1 MNKKL
6 ISIVV
11 PIYNEEKNIR
21 ILYNR
26 IKEIFSHLVYNWEL
40 IFVNDGSTDS
50 SFDVLNKLAK
60 EESKVK
66 IIHFTRNFG
75 QQAAFMAAFDFA
87 LGDAVISLDADLQDP
102 PELISMMC
110 REWENGFEVVYARR
124 KKRKDNF
131 VKKHL
136 AKQFY
141 NFQSKLSSTT
151 IPKDVADFRLI
162 DKSVL
167 QELKEMKEYAK
178 FVRGMIPWLGFKH
191 TFIEHDRPKRKHGK
205 TGYTFVKNYK
215 LALDGLLG
223 FSNLPLRLSLFCG
236 IFMLLGSFSWFLGMT
251 FGMLF
256 LEMKFTNLTWWG
268 TIILSVL
275 GLQFIFIWILGEYI
289 ARIFD
294 QVKQRPVYVIQKK
307 VNF

>member
-11 PIYNEEKNIR
+11 PIYNEEKNIH
-21 ILYNR
+21 ILYSR
-26 IKEIFSHLVYNWEL
+26 IKEIFSHLIYNWEL
-40 IFVNDGSTDS
+40 IFVNDGSTDT
-50 SFDVLNKLAK
+50 SFDILNKLAK
-60 EESKVK
+60 ENSKVK

-87 LGDAVISLDADLQDP
+87 SGDAVISLDADLQDP
-102 PELISMMC
+102 PELINMMLQ
-110 REWENGFEVVYARR
+110 EWEKNFEVVYARR
-124 KKRKDNF
+124 KKRKDKF
-131 VKKHL
+131 IKKHL

-141 NFQSKLSSTT
+141 NFQSKLSTTT

-162 DKSVL
+162 DKKVL
-167 QELKEMKEYAK
+167 KQLKEMKEYAK

-191 TFIEHDRPKRKHGK
+191 TFIEHDRPKRKYGK
-205 TGYTFVKNYK
+205 TGYTFTKNYK

-223 FSNLPLRLSLFCG
+223 FSNLPLRLSLFLG
-236 IFMLLGSFSWFLGMT
+236 MIILLGSSLSLFGLFLGT
-251 FGMLF
+251 LF
-256 LEMKFTNLTWWG
+256 LKMQFENLTWWG
-268 TIILSVL
+268 TIILTVL
-275 GLQFIFIWILGEYI
+275 GLQFILIWILGEYI

-307 VNF
+307 INL